1 MIALGSKNGTTTDAR
16 RSKLKLLLRTK
27 RCLRIIEAHS
37 PLSALLAETLV
48 TRDKQTEDSAEY
60 DGFWSSSLTDSTV
73 RGKPDIEVL
82 DISSRILNISDIFEV
97 TTKPLIIDGDTGG
110 KPEHF
115 AFHVR
120 SMERIGIS
128 AVVIE
133 DKTGL
138 KRNSLFGNDVEQLQ
152 ESIASFSQKIIA
164 GKSARTTNDFM
175 IIARIESLILEK
187 GMDDA
192 LKRSFAYVSAG
203 ADGIMIHSRRK
214 EPDEVFEFAK
224 HFRCRYSDVPLVGVP
239 TSYCDTYWRD
249 MERAGFNIVIYANHM
264 LRSSYLAMRSVAL
277 DILKHGR
284 SLEVE
289 ERCLSI
295 NEVLTLIPGS
305 R

>member
-1 MIALGSKNGTTTDAR
+1 MIALGSKNETTTDAR
-16 RSKLKLLLRTK
+16 RATLRQLLGTK
-27 RCLRIIEAHS
+27 RCLRFIEAHS
-37 PLSALLAETLV
+37 PLSALLAQSLA
-48 TRDKQTEDSAEY
+48 TRDERTDESVEY
-60 DGFWSSSLTDSTV
+60 DGFWSSSLTDATE

-82 DISSRILNISDIFEV
+82 DIPSRLLNISDIFEV

-115 AFHVR
+115 IFHVR

-138 KRNSLFGNDVEQLQ
+138 KRNSLLGNDVEQVQ
-152 ESIASFSQKIIA
+152 EGIGSFSQKIA
-164 GKSARTTNDFM
+164 TGKAARTTKDFM

-192 LKRSFAYVSAG
+192 LERSFAYVAAG

-214 EPDEVFEFAK
+214 ECDEVVEFAK
-224 HFRCRYSDVPLVGVP
+224 HFRHRHPDVPLVGVP
-239 TSYCDTYWRD
+239 TSYCDTYWYD

-295 NEVLTLIPGS
+295 NEVLALIPGT